1 MILAYNFLLGM
12 AIVICSPVILL
23 FSLFDL
29 FQFRERFGFAGPMAL
44 DSRRSVLLHGA
55 SLGEIGVIRKL
66 LPGLREKYPGH
77 VLIVSSATKS
87 GRDSALKETA
97 GLVSHALI
105 LPVDWPGLVR
115 KMIRR
120 CRPDVVVVAETELWP
135 NFIRESKRAGA
146 RVALVNGRISDR
158 ALPKYLFLKPLFKK
172 VLGCFDALGVQSEA
186 YRRRFMVLGAP
197 PDRISVTGNLK
208 AVLRRQDIDEKK
220 KRRLKA
226 SLGFDAAARVF
237 IAAST
242 RPGEEEIILTAFRR
256 LKMQIPALSLVL
268 APRHLKRVAEITSL
282 LTARQIPFRRK
293 SDPASAPAPVLLLDT
308 LGELSSL
315 FAAADVAFVGA
326 TLVPL
331 GGHNL
336 LEPLPFLVPVC
347 FGPHVGAQRESA
359 RGVLDHGCGAA
370 VDDGPALSSFVARVL
385 SDPDFRATLRRNIE
399 RFLKTTDAPL
409 TENLRLMTL
418 TSG

>member
-1 MILAYNFLLGM
+1 
-12 AIVICSPVILL
+12 
-23 FSLFDL
+23 
-29 FQFRERFGFAGPMAL
+29 
-44 DSRRSVLLHGA
+44 
-55 SLGEIGVIRKL
+55 
-66 LPGLREKYPGH
+66 
-77 VLIVSSATKS
+77 
-87 GRDSALKETA
+87 
-97 GLVSHALI
+97 
-105 LPVDWPGLVR
+105 
-115 KMIRR
+115 MIRR

-146 RVALVNGRISDR
+146 RVVLVNGRISDR
-158 ALPKYLFLKPLFKK
+158 ALPKYLFLKPLFRK

-186 YRRRFMVLGAP
+186 YRRRFEALGAP

-208 AVLRRQDIDEKK
+208 AALRRQDVDDKE

-226 SLGFDAAARVF
+226 SLGFDEVARVF

-242 RPGEEEIILTAFRR
+242 RPGEEEIILTAYQR

-268 APRHLKRVAEITSL
+268 APRHLKRVADIASL
-282 LTARQIPFRRK
+282 LTARQISFRRK
-293 SDPASAPAPVLLLDT
+293 SDPAAAPAPVVLLDT

-359 RGVLDHGCGAA
+359 RAVLDHGCGAA
-370 VDDGPALSSFVARVL
+370 VDGGPALSSFVARVL
-385 SDPDFRATLRRNIE
+385 SDPEFQETIRQNIE
-399 RFLKTTDAPL
+399 RFLKATDAPL
-409 TENLRLMTL
+409 AANLRLITL
-418 TSG
+418 TTR